1 MINTGT
7 QMDLEVK
14 GVAATS
20 RSQIQPFFGRK
31 KPLQQRW
38 TSESWTNQNSCP
50 PVVPRLDLGSLVDS
64 DDEDNFSYI
73 PLSTA
78 NLPNSSSTLGW
89 VTPCQTPYTQY
100 HLNKLDQNTIP
111 ENLPAP
117 TDKYKLKYQ
126 QSKTEIKESYKQ
138 YSQRNAENTKSNVTH
153 KQSPRNKIDEK
164 CVQDEEANTDDLTTL
179 DRKALLQEGYA
190 DNPCDKQQ
198 RARKLDAEIVAAEK
212 KKQIV
217 AEQVMIDHLSRA
229 VISDPEQNLAIEQK
243 ESDHI
248 LPDSKMTPLRF
259 RKRTLHET
267 KIRTHSTL
275 TENVLS
281 HKLQFDGRILSRN
294 GRDACRELIGF
305 FFTHDQSLTI
315 YEYRQFGKNRTN
327 VLPFI
332 QKSIY
337 NHQCGRRKGK
347 QYRLGDFYV
356 GATLTFF
363 SSDHLSLP
371 ESIKENTLLKLRIT
385 NIDQIAL
392 DSLKTASVEQEDD
405 IIIQET
411 NDRLVF
417 KAIQDVL
424 KEKLHKRGVRILT
437 GLGKYF
443 QQLDKEGNGLLDKA
457 DFKQALKV
465 FHLEVSEK
473 DFESAWLILNDN
485 GNGKVD
491 YGEFKR
497 GIIGEM
503 NEYRKSYVRKA
514 FMKLDFNKSGSVPI
528 INIRKCYCAK
538 KHSQVI
544 SGHSTEEEIK
554 SSFLETLKVACSK
567 SDEVSYGEFE
577 DYYEGLSIGIVD
589 DEDFVNILRTPW
601 GI

>member
-1 MINTGT
+1 M
-7 QMDLEVK
+7 
-14 GVAATS
+14 
-20 RSQIQPFFGRK
+20 
-31 KPLQQRW
+31 
-38 TSESWTNQNSCP
+38 
-50 PVVPRLDLGSLVDS
+50 S
-64 DDEDNFSYI
+64 D
-73 PLSTA
+73 
-78 NLPNSSSTLGW
+78 
-89 VTPCQTPYTQY
+89 
-100 HLNKLDQNTIP
+100 
-111 ENLPAP
+111 
-117 TDKYKLKYQ
+117 KLKKDLCY
-126 QSKTEIKESYKQ
+126 
-138 YSQRNAENTKSNVTH
+138 
-153 KQSPRNKIDEK
+153 

-179 DRKALLQEGYA
+179 DRKALLQQGYA
-190 DNPCDKQQ
+190 DNPWNKQQ

-217 AEQVMIDHLSRA
+217 AEQVMTDHLSRA

-281 HKLQFDGRILSRN
+281 HKLQFDGRIVSRN

-337 NHQCGRRKGK
+337 SHQCGRRKGK

-356 GATLTFF
+356 GATLTFL

-392 DSLKTASVEQEDD
+392 DSLKTASMEQEDD

>member
-1 MINTGT
+1 
-7 QMDLEVK
+7 
-14 GVAATS
+14 
-20 RSQIQPFFGRK
+20 
-31 KPLQQRW
+31 
-38 TSESWTNQNSCP
+38 
-50 PVVPRLDLGSLVDS
+50 
-64 DDEDNFSYI
+64 
-73 PLSTA
+73 
-78 NLPNSSSTLGW
+78 
-89 VTPCQTPYTQY
+89 
-100 HLNKLDQNTIP
+100 
-111 ENLPAP
+111 
-117 TDKYKLKYQ
+117 
-126 QSKTEIKESYKQ
+126 
-138 YSQRNAENTKSNVTH
+138 
-153 KQSPRNKIDEK
+153 
-164 CVQDEEANTDDLTTL
+164 
-179 DRKALLQEGYA
+179 
-190 DNPCDKQQ
+190 
-198 RARKLDAEIVAAEK
+198 
-212 KKQIV
+212 
-217 AEQVMIDHLSRA
+217 
-229 VISDPEQNLAIEQK
+229 
-243 ESDHI
+243 
-248 LPDSKMTPLRF
+248 MTPLRF

-281 HKLQFDGRILSRN
+281 HKLQFDGRIVSRN

-337 NHQCGRRKGK
+337 SHQCGRRKGK

-356 GATLTFF
+356 GATLTFL

-392 DSLKTASVEQEDD
+392 DSLKTASMEQEDD

>member
-1 MINTGT
+1 MS
-7 QMDLEVK
+7 DKL
-14 GVAATS
+14 
-20 RSQIQPFFGRK
+20 K
-31 KPLQQRW
+31 KDFCYQRW

-64 DDEDNFSYI
+64 DDED
-73 PLSTA
+73 
-78 NLPNSSSTLGW
+78 
-89 VTPCQTPYTQY
+89 
-100 HLNKLDQNTIP
+100 QNIIP

-126 QSKTEIKESYKQ
+126 QCKTEMKEGYKQ
-138 YSQRNAENTKSNVTH
+138 YSQRNAENTKSNVTY
-153 KQSPRNKIDEK
+153 KQSPRNKRDEK
-164 CVQDEEANTDDLTTL
+164 CVQDGEANTDDLTTL
-179 DRKALLQEGYA
+179 DRKALLQQGYA

-217 AEQVMIDHLSRA
+217 AEQVMTDHLSRA

-281 HKLQFDGRILSRN
+281 HKLQFDGRIISRN
-294 GRDACRELIGF
+294 GHDACRELIGF

-337 NHQCGRRKGK
+337 SHQCGRRKGK

-356 GATLTFF
+356 GATLTFLN
-363 SSDHLSLP
+363 SDHLSLP

-392 DSLKTASVEQEDD
+392 DSLKTASMEQEDD

-465 FHLEVSEK
+465 FHLLVSEK

-514 FMKLDFNKSGSVPI
+514 FMKLDVNKSGSVPI

-544 SGHSTEEEIK
+544 SGHSTEEEII

>member
-1 MINTGT
+1 
-7 QMDLEVK
+7 MDLEVK

-38 TSESWTNQNSCP
+38 TSESWTNRNSCP
-50 PVVPRLDLGSLVDS
+50 SVVPRLDLGSLVDS
-64 DDEDNFSYI
+64 DDED
-73 PLSTA
+73 
-78 NLPNSSSTLGW
+78 
-89 VTPCQTPYTQY
+89 
-100 HLNKLDQNTIP
+100 QNMIP

-126 QSKTEIKESYKQ
+126 QYKTEMKEGYKQ
-138 YSQRNAENTKSNVTH
+138 YSQIDAENTNSNVTH
-153 KQSPRNKIDEK
+153 QQSPRNKIDEK
-164 CVQDEEANTDDLTTL
+164 CVQHKEANTDDLTTL
-179 DRKALLQEGYA
+179 DRKALLQQGYA

-229 VISDPEQNLAIEQK
+229 VISDPEQNVAIEQK

-281 HKLQFDGRILSRN
+281 HKLQFDGRIMSRN

-315 YEYRQFGKNRTN
+315 YEYRQFGKNRTI

-337 NHQCGRRKGK
+337 SHQCGRRKGK

-356 GATLTFF
+356 GATLTFL
-363 SSDHLSLP
+363 SSDHASLP
-371 ESIKENTLLKLRIT
+371 ESIKENTFLKLRIT
-385 NIDQIAL
+385 HIDQIAL
-392 DSLKTASVEQEDD
+392 DSLKTASMDQEDD
-405 IIIQET
+405 IVIQET

-473 DFESAWLILNDN
+473 DFESAWLILDDN

-514 FMKLDFNKSGSVPI
+514 FMKLDFNKTGSVPI
-528 INIRKCYCAK
+528 TNIRKCYCAK
-538 KHSQVI
+538 QHSQVI

-577 DYYEGLSIGIVD
+577 DYYEGLSIEIID
-589 DEDFVNILRTPW
+589 DEDFVTILRTPW

>member
-1 MINTGT
+1 
-7 QMDLEVK
+7 MDLEVK

-64 DDEDNFSYI
+64 DDED
-73 PLSTA
+73 
-78 NLPNSSSTLGW
+78 
-89 VTPCQTPYTQY
+89 
-100 HLNKLDQNTIP
+100 QNIIP

-117 TDKYKLKYQ
+117 TDKYKLKYKQ
-126 QSKTEIKESYKQ
+126 CITEMKEGYKQ

-179 DRKALLQEGYA
+179 DRKALLQQGYA

-281 HKLQFDGRILSRN
+281 HKLQFDGRIIS
-294 GRDACRELIGF
+294 
-305 FFTHDQSLTI
+305 
-315 YEYRQFGKNRTN
+315 RTN

-337 NHQCGRRKGK
+337 SHQYGRRKGK
-347 QYRLGDFYV
+347 QYQLGDFYV
-356 GATLTFF
+356 GATLTFL

-392 DSLKTASVEQEDD
+392 DSLKTASMEQEDD

-514 FMKLDFNKSGSVPI
+514 FMKLDFNKTGSVPI

-544 SGHSTEEEIK
+544 SGNYSE
-554 SSFLETLKVACSK
+554 LKCI
-567 SDEVSYGEFE
+567 
-577 DYYEGLSIGIVD
+577 GL
-589 DEDFVNILRTPW
+589 
-601 GI
+601 

>member
-1 MINTGT
+1 
-7 QMDLEVK
+7 MDKPEFLP
-14 GVAATS
+14 TS
-20 RSQIQPFFGRK
+20 IISFR
-31 KPLQQRW
+31 
-38 TSESWTNQNSCP
+38 
-50 PVVPRLDLGSLVDS
+50 VPRLDLGSLVDS
-64 DDEDNFSYI
+64 DDED
-73 PLSTA
+73 
-78 NLPNSSSTLGW
+78 
-89 VTPCQTPYTQY
+89 
-100 HLNKLDQNTIP
+100 QNMIP
-111 ENLPAP
+111 ENLPTP

-126 QSKTEIKESYKQ
+126 QYKMEMKEGYKQ
-138 YSQRNAENTKSNVTH
+138 YSQIDAENTKSNVTH
-153 KQSPRNKIDEK
+153 QQSPRNKIDEK
-164 CVQDEEANTDDLTTL
+164 CVQHKEANTDDLTAL
-179 DRKALLQEGYA
+179 DRKALLQQGYA
-190 DNPCDKQQ
+190 DNLCDKQQ

-229 VISDPEQNLAIEQK
+229 VISDPEQNLAIERR

-281 HKLQFDGRILSRN
+281 HKLQFDGRIISRN

-315 YEYRQFGKNRTN
+315 YEYRQFGKNRTI

-337 NHQCGRRKGK
+337 SHQCGRRKGK

-356 GATLTFF
+356 GATLTFL
-363 SSDHLSLP
+363 SSDASLP
-371 ESIKENTLLKLRIT
+371 ENMKENTFLKLRIT
-385 NIDQIAL
+385 YIDQIAL
-392 DSLKTASVEQEDD
+392 DSLKTASMEQEDD

-473 DFESAWLILNDN
+473 DFESAWLILDDN

-514 FMKLDFNKSGSVPI
+514 FMKLDFNKTGSVPI

-544 SGHSTEEEIK
+544 SG
-554 SSFLETLKVACSK
+554 
-567 SDEVSYGEFE
+567 
-577 DYYEGLSIGIVD
+577 
-589 DEDFVNILRTPW
+589 
-601 GI
+601 

>member
-1 MINTGT
+1 
-7 QMDLEVK
+7 MDLEVK

-38 TSESWTNQNSCP
+38 TSESWTNRNSCP
-50 PVVPRLDLGSLVDS
+50 SVVPRLDLGSLVDS
-64 DDEDNFSYI
+64 DDED
-73 PLSTA
+73 
-78 NLPNSSSTLGW
+78 
-89 VTPCQTPYTQY
+89 
-100 HLNKLDQNTIP
+100 QNMIP

-126 QSKTEIKESYKQ
+126 QYKTEMKEGYKQ
-138 YSQRNAENTKSNVTH
+138 YSQIDAENTNSNVTH
-153 KQSPRNKIDEK
+153 QQSPRNKIDEK
-164 CVQDEEANTDDLTTL
+164 CVQHKEANTDDLTTL
-179 DRKALLQEGYA
+179 DRKALLQQGYA

-229 VISDPEQNLAIEQK
+229 VISDPEQNVA
-243 ESDHI
+243 SDHI

-281 HKLQFDGRILSRN
+281 HKLQFDGRIMSRN

-315 YEYRQFGKNRTN
+315 YEYRQFGKNRTI

-337 NHQCGRRKGK
+337 SHQCGRRKGK

-356 GATLTFF
+356 DATLTFL
-363 SSDHLSLP
+363 SSDHASLP
-371 ESIKENTLLKLRIT
+371 ESIKENTFLKLRIT
-385 NIDQIAL
+385 HIDQIAL
-392 DSLKTASVEQEDD
+392 DSLKTASMDQEDD
-405 IIIQET
+405 IVIQET

-473 DFESAWLILNDN
+473 DFESAWLILDDN

-514 FMKLDFNKSGSVPI
+514 FMKLDFNKTGSVPI
-528 INIRKCYCAK
+528 TNIRKCYCAK
-538 KHSQVI
+538 QHSQVI

-577 DYYEGLSIGIVD
+577 DYYEGLSIEIID
-589 DEDFVNILRTPW
+589 DEDFVTILRTPW

>member
-267 KIRTHSTL
+267 K
-275 TENVLS
+275 
-281 HKLQFDGRILSRN
+281 
-294 GRDACRELIGF
+294 
-305 FFTHDQSLTI
+305 
-315 YEYRQFGKNRTN
+315 TN

-417 KAIQDVL
+417 KAIQESLAPLPGLECNGTITAHCSLRFLVSSVPPCLKPHVL

>member
-1 MINTGT
+1 
-7 QMDLEVK
+7 
-14 GVAATS
+14 
-20 RSQIQPFFGRK
+20 
-31 KPLQQRW
+31 
-38 TSESWTNQNSCP
+38 
-50 PVVPRLDLGSLVDS
+50 
-64 DDEDNFSYI
+64 
-73 PLSTA
+73 
-78 NLPNSSSTLGW
+78 
-89 VTPCQTPYTQY
+89 
-100 HLNKLDQNTIP
+100 
-111 ENLPAP
+111 
-117 TDKYKLKYQ
+117 
-126 QSKTEIKESYKQ
+126 
-138 YSQRNAENTKSNVTH
+138 
-153 KQSPRNKIDEK
+153 
-164 CVQDEEANTDDLTTL
+164 
-179 DRKALLQEGYA
+179 
-190 DNPCDKQQ
+190 
-198 RARKLDAEIVAAEK
+198 
-212 KKQIV
+212 
-217 AEQVMIDHLSRA
+217 A

-281 HKLQFDGRILSRN
+281 HKLQFDGRIMSRN

-315 YEYRQFGKNRTN
+315 YEYRQFGKNRTI

-337 NHQCGRRKGK
+337 SHQCGRRKGK

-356 GATLTFF
+356 
-363 SSDHLSLP
+363 
-371 ESIKENTLLKLRIT
+371 
-385 NIDQIAL
+385 
-392 DSLKTASVEQEDD
+392 TASMDQEDD
-405 IIIQET
+405 IVIQET

-457 DFKQALKV
+457 DFKEALKV

-473 DFESAWLILNDN
+473 DFESAWLILDDH
-485 GNGKVD
+485 GNGKAD

-514 FMKLDFNKSGSVPI
+514 FMKLDFNKTGSVPI
-528 INIRKCYCAK
+528 TNIRKCYCAK

-577 DYYEGLSIGIVD
+577 DYYEGLSIEIID
-589 DEDFVNILRTPW
+589 DEDFVTILRTPW

>member
-1 MINTGT
+1 
-7 QMDLEVK
+7 MDLEVK

-100 HLNKLDQNTIP
+100 HLNKLDQNIIP

-117 TDKYKLKYQ
+117 TDKCKLKYQ
-126 QSKTEIKESYKQ
+126 QCKTEIKEGYKQ

-179 DRKALLQEGYA
+179 DRKAILQQGYA
-190 DNPCDKQQ
+190 DNSCDKQQ

-281 HKLQFDGRILSRN
+281 HKLQFDGRIVS
-294 GRDACRELIGF
+294 
-305 FFTHDQSLTI
+305 
-315 YEYRQFGKNRTN
+315 RTN

-337 NHQCGRRKGK
+337 SHQCGRRKGK

-356 GATLTFF
+356 GATLTFL

-392 DSLKTASVEQEDD
+392 DSLKTASMEQEDD

>member
-1 MINTGT
+1 
-7 QMDLEVK
+7 MDLEVK

-38 TSESWTNQNSCP
+38 TSESWTNRNSCP

-64 DDEDNFSYI
+64 DDEDQ
-73 PLSTA
+73 
-78 NLPNSSSTLGW
+78 NL
-89 VTPCQTPYTQY
+89 
-100 HLNKLDQNTIP
+100 IP

-126 QSKTEIKESYKQ
+126 QYKMEMKEGYKQ
-138 YSQRNAENTKSNVTH
+138 YSQIDAENTKSNVTH
-153 KQSPRNKIDEK
+153 QQSPRNKIDEK
-164 CVQDEEANTDDLTTL
+164 CVQHKEANTDDLTTL
-179 DRKALLQEGYA
+179 DRKALLQQGYA

-198 RARKLDAEIVAAEK
+198 WARKLDAEIVAAEK

-281 HKLQFDGRILSRN
+281 HKLQFDGRIISRN

-315 YEYRQFGKNRTN
+315 YEYRQFGKNRTI

-337 NHQCGRRKGK
+337 SHQCGRRKGK

-356 GATLTFF
+356 GAALTFL
-363 SSDHLSLP
+363 SSDHASLP
-371 ESIKENTLLKLRIT
+371 ESIKENTFLKLRIT
-385 NIDQIAL
+385 HIDQIAL
-392 DSLKTASVEQEDD
+392 NSLKTASMDQEDD
-405 IIIQET
+405 IVIQET

-473 DFESAWLILNDN
+473 DFESAWLILDDN

-514 FMKLDFNKSGSVPI
+514 FMKLDFNKTGSVPI

-538 KHSQVI
+538 KHSQVL

-577 DYYEGLSIGIVD
+577 DYYEGLSIEIID
-589 DEDFVNILRTPW
+589 DQDFVTILRTPW